1 MRYMVFG
8 STLSVTFAGRP
19 LIRNRKAGW
28 LLQWLL
34 LLLAMILGA
43 SWQWHARAH
52 QHIDVGAALDDGYT
66 INFHAPEQ
74 STTND
79 RLDFRWSRLNSEIQL
94 WPTPTDV
101 PLQLD
106 LHMLAPPQPDG
117 PQQTTLSL
125 NQQQVTE
132 IALANELR
140 TYTFVVEPT
149 NNSALRLGLDSPR
162 LTLDGDPRELG
173 VAVDQIELRALTGP
187 TFLGLVRELGTLPF
201 LPLGL
206 LLLAIST
213 WLSGI
218 ASRWIGL
225 LPLLALLLT
234 IIAGWAIPDAQLVI
248 ASFVV
253 IGGVVVA
260 GALGLMALLC
270 RLPKLW
276 PSTDQ
281 QAFRWIAIIFVG
293 VFLLTF
299 APVIKSDGVGY
310 YVYLR
315 SLTIDGDLK
324 FDNEYV
330 EAPFRHLPH
339 PEDILMTETGHFI
352 NPFAVG
358 PAILWSPLY
367 SIAHV
372 IVQVGQAFGLP
383 WQADGYADPYVVLSV
398 FTSALAALII
408 MFTGYRICRRW
419 VAPPIA
425 LLAVVTALLGSN
437 LLYYTMREGGFAHA
451 LSAAMTSLFVLAWLR
466 LEEQPTVRRWAVM
479 GLASGGIVLL
489 YWMSAI
495 LWILP
500 GLTFLRLLIGAIG
513 SAQPQRLSQL
523 RQLFTGG
530 VIAALLALLVFS
542 PQMVAWQII
551 FGSFLTA
558 PQGSNYISPQS
569 FKGVQLLFSHLHG
582 LLPWTPAFFAGL
594 VGLAFLWPHS
604 RWQTLCFGVACALYL
619 GYNASIWQWHGG
631 GAFGGRR
638 LIVLTPCF
646 IIGLALLL
654 NILRRWGAAL
664 PIALA
669 ALMSAW
675 TTLLLVRYDWYLI
688 PHDPGRIED
697 MPISAFYLS
706 RNVLPIWGLPDWLQ
720 NTYFMHELRV
730 ILATGFNPEF
740 VAIATVMIITTTLT
754 VVLHSRIP
762 TSTSAPTSP
771 TQTQRVYPM
780 KQQDPV

>member
-1 MRYMVFG
+1 M
-8 STLSVTFAGRP
+8 TFAGRL
-19 LIRNRKAGW
+19 LIRHRKAGW
-28 LLQWLL
+28 LVQWLL
-34 LLLAMILGA
+34 LLLAIILGA

-79 RLDFRWSRLNSEIQL
+79 ALDFRWSRLNSEVQL
-94 WPTPTDV
+94 WPAPVDA

-117 PQQTTLSL
+117 PQHTTLSI
-125 NQQQVTE
+125 NQQQLADV
-132 IALANELR
+132 ALANELR
-140 TYTFVVEPT
+140 TYTFVIEPT
-149 NNSALRLGLDSPR
+149 DSKALRLALDSPR
-162 LTLDGDPRELG
+162 LSLDGDPRELG
-173 VAVDQIELRALTGP
+173 VAVDQIELHALAGP
-187 TFLGLVRELGTLPF
+187 TWWGLLREMWTLPF

-213 WLSGI
+213 WLAGI
-218 ASRWIGL
+218 ASRWMGG
-225 LPLLALLLT
+225 LPLVVLALT
-234 IIAGWAIPDAQLVI
+234 ASAGWAIPDARLVLT
-248 ASFVV
+248 SFVV
-253 IGGVVVA
+253 ISGVVIA
-260 GALGLMALLC
+260 SALGLIALLR
-270 RLPKLW
+270 RLPALW
-276 PSTDQ
+276 PDSDQ
-281 QAFRWIAIIFVG
+281 RAFRWIAVIFVG

-299 APVIKSDGVGY
+299 APTIKSDGIGY

-367 SIAHV
+367 SVAHV
-372 IVQVGQAFGLP
+372 IVQVGQTLGLP

-419 VAPPIA
+419 VNPPIA

-451 LSAAMTSLFVLAWLR
+451 LSAAMTSLFVLVWLR
-466 LEEQPTVRRWAVM
+466 LEEHPSIPRWAMM
-479 GLASGGIVLL
+479 GLTSGGIVLL

-500 GLTFLRLLIGAIG
+500 GLTFLRLLIGAIR
-513 SAQPQRLSQL
+513 STSSHRTLPL
-523 RQLFTGG
+523 RQLFVGG
-530 VIAALLALLVFS
+530 VVAALLALLVFS
-542 PQMVAWQII
+542 PQMIAWQII

-558 PQGSNYISPQS
+558 PQGSSYISPQS
-569 FKGVQLLFSHLHG
+569 FKGIHLLFSHLHG

-594 VGLAFLWPHS
+594 VGLVFLWPHS
-604 RWQTLCFGVACALYL
+604 RWQTLCLGIACVLYL

-654 NILRRWGAAL
+654 NVLHRWSAAL
-664 PIALA
+664 PMALA
-669 ALMSAW
+669 ALMSVW

-688 PHDPGRIED
+688 PHDPGQIED
-697 MPISAFYLS
+697 MSVSAFYLS
-706 RNVLPIWGLPDWLQ
+706 RNVLPVWGLPNWLQ

-730 ILATGFNPEF
+730 ILATGFSPEF
-740 VAIATVMIITTTLT
+740 VAIATVMVITTIIM
-754 VVLHSRIP
+754 VWLHSRIP
-762 TSTSAPTSP
+762 TRASSTAQT
-771 TQTQRVYPM
+771 TQAHRVYTV